1 MRLTL
6 WYAGVLALALTL
18 FAISIYV
25 FIVRTL
31 QTSIDEALNSYGQQ
45 VSRAAAP
52 HIRGQ
57 HLDVKGVRVPPLA
70 RRAPVAGYLLMNVQ
84 GQSQASKAVKHGPA
98 VPAYTQLRIA
108 LRSGKPTCGTILPPT
123 AGAVGSTRPVPVRY
137 CTTILEHKGK
147 PVGGVAVEESLAGV
161 DRTLDRLRLALILG
175 IPFALLLAGGGG
187 WILAGRAL
195 EPVDRITRMARS
207 ITATDLSQRINL
219 NRQDE
224 LGRLAGTFDEMIAR
238 LERAFQEQ
246 RQLAADVSHELRSP
260 LTILEA
266 QASLAL
272 RRSRTS
278 EEYQQ
283 VLISVQEEVERMS
296 VMVNQLLL
304 LARAEAGE
312 EPVNLEPTSLSLI
325 AQTVVDGMRPLAD
338 DKGVALTLRANP
350 AVWVQGDAARL
361 RQLLLN
367 LIDNALNHTPMGGR
381 IEVTVGRNRAG
392 AFVAV
397 EDTGEGIA
405 PEDLPHIFQRF
416 YRSDRARRRGTGNS
430 GLGLAIVRWIVEAH
444 GGQISVSSTPGEGAS
459 FVVSLR
465 LASPAI
471 RPLQPVT

>member
-1 MRLTL
+1 
-6 WYAGVLALALTL
+6 
-18 FAISIYV
+18 
-25 FIVRTL
+25 
-31 QTSIDEALNSYGQQ
+31 
-45 VSRAAAP
+45 
-52 HIRGQ
+52 
-57 HLDVKGVRVPPLA
+57 
-70 RRAPVAGYLLMNVQ
+70 
-84 GQSQASKAVKHGPA
+84 
-98 VPAYTQLRIA
+98 
-108 LRSGKPTCGTILPPT
+108 
-123 AGAVGSTRPVPVRY
+123 
-137 CTTILEHKGK
+137 LEHKGK

-381 IEVTVGRNRAG
+381 IEVTVGRNREG